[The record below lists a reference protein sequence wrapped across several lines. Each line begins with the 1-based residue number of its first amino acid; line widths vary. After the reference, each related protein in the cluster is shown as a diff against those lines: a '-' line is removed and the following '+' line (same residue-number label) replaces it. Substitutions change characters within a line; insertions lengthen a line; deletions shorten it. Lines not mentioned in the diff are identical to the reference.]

1 MFKKLVRRVLG
12 DPNKKV
18 IDSLEPMVVAVTE
31 AEDRFHEL
39 SDEELRNETVKLR
52 ERVQAGE
59 TLEDV
64 LVEAFALVRVAS
76 QRTTGLRHYE
86 VQLMGGNLLH
96 RGEVIEM
103 RTGEGKTL

>member
-31 AEDRFHEL
+31 AEERFHEL

-59 TLEDV
+59 TIGYV
-64 LVEAFALVRVAS
+64 GASGRVIRRPS
-76 QRTTGLRHYE
+76 IRRRTSSTTCSSPRIATICRRSAGSR
-86 VQLMGGNLLH
+86 
-96 RGEVIEM
+96 
-103 RTGEGKTL
+103 